1 MHSTTDDIVFLR
13 YSESYKKLQYVKNLP
28 NINVNYDVKK
38 LENYY
43 YEQAHMLARPSHT
56 IYESRT
62 ETNVSIKSIFDLI
75 YEMIYSCL
83 LPVLF
88 IRKYLTS
95 HYNKSLFLIKKF
107 FLIYLLNFLKQIT
120 AVLT

>member
-1 MHSTTDDIVFLR
+1 MHSTTDDIVFKILR
-13 YSESYKKLQYVKNLP
+13 IVQKTSIRKNLP
-28 NINVNYDVKK
+28 NKNVNYDVKK

-62 ETNVSIKSIFDLI
+62 ETKVSIKSIFDLI
-75 YEMIYSCL
+75 YEMINSCL

-88 IRKYLTS
+88 IRKYLIS
-95 HYNKSLFLIKKF
+95 HYSKSL
-107 FLIYLLNFLKQIT
+107 Y
-120 AVLT
+120 